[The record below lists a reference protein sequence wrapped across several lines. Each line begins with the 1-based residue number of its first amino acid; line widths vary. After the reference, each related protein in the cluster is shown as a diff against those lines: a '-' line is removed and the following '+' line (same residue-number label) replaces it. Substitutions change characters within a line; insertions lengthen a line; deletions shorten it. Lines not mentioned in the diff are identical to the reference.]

1 MSRRSMSFSWPRIWL
16 ERNCR
21 SVRSDSRWG
30 IEEFPGQG
38 IQAGTA
44 DRGLYFTALAGALA
58 WPWRP
63 ALAVGV
69 AGGLHPPYVGTA
81 EIPRA
86 LVRSFHVRHRVE
98 RICRSLVR
106 VAAMT
111 VATLLRGGDRAV
123 AIASAALPFALR
135 PRQHG

>member
-38 IQAGTA
+38 IRAGTA

-58 WPWRP
+58 WPWRRGGQGAP
-63 ALAVGV
+63 SLGAGM
-69 AGGLHPPYVGTA
+69 AGGFSLVAP
-81 EIPRA
+81 EIPGARSYARSTFGIA
-86 LVRSFHVRHRVE
+86 LNE
-98 RICRSLVR
+98 Y
-106 VAAMT
+106 VAAAY
-111 VATLLRGGDRAV
+111 V
-123 AIASAALPFALR
+123 SP
-135 PRQHG
+135 P